1 MLKNLIWPFIYKEW
15 FRKKNAFATLSSFFI
30 LSNYIFFSLWAY
42 VYTNIEDP
50 QIFREHY
57 SNCVGMCL
65 PNESTMRVN
74 FSTKILAESLFYNF
88 YFGLMFGI
96 AINKDK
102 IFTFKGLLADNDY
115 IKYFLRLIVYLMCL
129 TPFSLSLIIK
139 FNHPLL
145 LFLKG
150 LSMNLLA
157 GVITFTLYPS
167 ILKWLDLYP
176 DIK

>member
-1 MLKNLIWPFIYKEW
+1 
-15 FRKKNAFATLSSFFI
+15 
-30 LSNYIFFSLWAY
+30 
-42 VYTNIEDP
+42 
-50 QIFREHY
+50 
-57 SNCVGMCL
+57 MCL
-65 PNESTMRVN
+65 PNESIMRVN
-74 FSTKILAESLFYNF
+74 FSTKILVESLIYNF

-115 IKYFLRLIVYLMCL
+115 IKYFLRLMVYLMCL
-129 TPFSLSLIIK
+129 SPFTLSIILK

-150 LSMNLLA
+150 LSMYLLA

-167 ILKWLDLYP
+167 ILIRLNLYP
-176 DIK
+176 NIK